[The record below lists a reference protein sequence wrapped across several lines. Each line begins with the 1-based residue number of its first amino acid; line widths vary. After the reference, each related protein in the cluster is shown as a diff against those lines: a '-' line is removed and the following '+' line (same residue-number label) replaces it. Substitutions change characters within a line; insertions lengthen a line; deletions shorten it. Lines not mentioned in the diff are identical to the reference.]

1 MEFVTS
7 VDVLPEM
14 TVSVREGSGWS
25 NTVSESSGVL
35 DALGRLELQA
45 LTLSLRSWALVV
57 RGSFDVYAGAGV
69 AAEVYVRG
77 RLLRAESR
85 LE

>member
-1 MEFVTS
+1 M
-7 VDVLPEM
+7 
-14 TVSVREGSGWS
+14 
-25 NTVSESSGVL
+25 L

-45 LTLSLRSWALVV
+45 LTLSLRSRVLVV
-57 RGSFDVYAGAGV
+57 RGSFDVYVGAGV
-69 AAEVYVRG
+69 AAEVYVGG